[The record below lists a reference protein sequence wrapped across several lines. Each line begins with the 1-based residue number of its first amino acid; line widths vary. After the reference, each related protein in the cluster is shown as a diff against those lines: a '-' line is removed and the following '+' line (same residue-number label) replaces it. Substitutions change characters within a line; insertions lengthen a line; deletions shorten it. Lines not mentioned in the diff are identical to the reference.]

1 MNNRKRTLGLLIAVI
16 TLISISGPLPLEAKR
31 PATENGSSAPQWSIQ
46 VEQVDPAGVNIESSF
61 QVAIYESLLEEIGRT
76 RRFQHVFRHGDRNA
90 SGVPTLLVLKTK
102 IQKYT
107 QGSETQRAVTTV
119 SGATKLTVL
128 SQLCTPDG
136 KVVFEHTVTGN
147 VRFLGSNLKATR
159 NLAHNVADM
168 IKRSSLPTPPSLPAP
183 SS

>member
-1 MNNRKRTLGLLIAVI
+1 
-16 TLISISGPLPLEAKR
+16 
-31 PATENGSSAPQWSIQ
+31 
-46 VEQVDPAGVNIESSF
+46 
-61 QVAIYESLLEEIGRT
+61 
-76 RRFQHVFRHGDRNA
+76 
-90 SGVPTLLVLKTK
+90 VLKTK

-168 IKRSSLPTPPSLPAP
+168 IKKSSLPAP

>member
-1 MNNRKRTLGLLIAVI
+1 MINRKRTRGLLITVMAVI
-16 TLISISGPLPLEAKR
+16 SVSSPLRLEAQR
-31 PATENGSSAPQWSIQ
+31 PAAENGSSAPQWSIQ
-46 VEQVDPAGVNIESSF
+46 VQQVDPASVNIESSF
-61 QVAIYESLLEEIGRT
+61 QVAIYESLLEEIGKT
-76 RRFQHVFRHGDRNA
+76 KRFQHVFRDGDRNA
-90 SGVPTLLVLKTK
+90 SSVPTLLVLKTK
-102 IQKYT
+102 IRKYT

-136 KVVFEHTVTGN
+136 KVVLEHTVTGN
-147 VRFLGSNLKATR
+147 VRFMGSNLKATH

-168 IKRSSLPTPPSLPAP
+168 IKKSSLPTP

>member
-1 MNNRKRTLGLLIAVI
+1 MSDRKRTRGVLLAVI
-16 TLISISGPLPLEAKR
+16 TLILVSRPLPVEAKR
-31 PATENGSSAPQWSIQ
+31 PATESGSSAPQWSIQ
-46 VEQVDPAGVNIESSF
+46 VEQVDPASVNIESSF
-61 QVAIYESLLEEIGRT
+61 QVAIYESLLEEVGKT
-76 RRFQHVFRHGDRNA
+76 KRFQRVFRDGDRNA
-90 SGVPTLLVLKTK
+90 SGIPTLLVLKTK

-119 SGATKLTVL
+119 NGATKLTVL
-128 SQLCTPDG
+128 TQLCTPDG

-147 VRFLGSNLKATR
+147 VRFMGSNLKATR

-168 IKRSSLPTPPSLPAP
+168 IKKSSWPTP